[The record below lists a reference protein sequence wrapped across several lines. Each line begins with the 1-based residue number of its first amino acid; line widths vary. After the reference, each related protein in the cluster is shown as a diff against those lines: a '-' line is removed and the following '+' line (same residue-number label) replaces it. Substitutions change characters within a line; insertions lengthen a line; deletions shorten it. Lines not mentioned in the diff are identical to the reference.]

1 MSKQI
6 RKSHN
11 VSALIYHLVCPTKY
25 RRAIFTA
32 EVTERL
38 KEVCLEISERF
49 EIHFLEIG
57 TDQDHTHFLIQSVP
71 MYSPKQI
78 AQILKSLTARKMFE
92 WRPELRKQLWGS
104 QFWTDGYY
112 ISSVGQHGSETTI
125 ADYVRDQG
133 VEASYRQILRQQLTL
148 F

>member
-1 MSKQI
+1 MSKYI
-6 RKSHN
+6 HKSHN
-11 VSALIYHLVCPTKY
+11 LSVLVYHLVCPTKY
-25 RRAIFTA
+25 RRAIFTP
-32 EVTERL
+32 EVTEKL
-38 KEVCLEISERF
+38 KEICLGISERY

-78 AQILKSLTARKMFE
+78 TQIIKSLTARKMFE
-92 WRPELRKQLWGS
+92 WRPGLRKQLWGS

-112 ISSVGQHGSETTI
+112 VSSVGQHGNETTI
-125 ADYVRDQG
+125 ATYVRNQG
-133 VEASYRQILRQQLTL
+133 TDKTYKQILKQQLTL

>member
-1 MSKQI
+1 MGKYI
-6 RKSHN
+6 HKSHN
-11 VSALIYHLVCPTKY
+11 VSVLVYHLVCPTKY
-25 RRAIFTA
+25 RRAIFTP
-32 EVTERL
+32 EVTQKL
-38 KEVCLEISERF
+38 KEICLEISERH

-78 AQILKSLTARKMFE
+78 AQIIKSLTARKMFE

-112 ISSVGQHGSETTI
+112 VSSVGQHGNETTI
-125 ADYVRDQG
+125 ATYVRNQG
-133 VEASYRQILRQQLTL
+133 TDKTYKQILKQQLTL